1 MDVIALRDPGNSTV
15 LSRAKRKELAMVL
28 HHACL
33 IKKEKISI
41 LSGIEE
47 MVGSLRNRI
56 VSEGIEDLKLPIV
69 LPTEIVKAVKE

>member
-15 LSRAKRKELAMVL
+15 LRREKRKELAMVL
-28 HHACL
+28 HHGCL
-33 IKKEKISI
+33 IEGAKISV

>member
-1 MDVIALRDPGNSTV
+1 
-15 LSRAKRKELAMVL
+15 MVL

-33 IKKEKISI
+33 IEGAKISV